1 MATPNI
7 VPRAAGEGG
16 LGTAAKGWGGT
27 FVTNTTT
34 SSATQGG
41 QLVLA
46 ANDGAVMADNHRLG
60 VIEFKGAED
69 ASNTLSTGARI
80 EAVCRDAWDG
90 SNNDA
95 DLGFYTT
102 DGTTESLVLTLDAD
116 KNATFAGDVQVSG
129 GDITGP
135 TDGDLRIT
143 SDGSMAFKIDADND
157 ETSQS
162 FEWINN
168 TNTQIAALDETG
180 GLQVDNNITASGG
193 SIIGQNYRTIYVDAG
208 GMVPAVTNGAV
219 AQTDETHATNF
230 TTLDYLTFDTS
241 TEQYADFKIV
251 MPEQYD
257 NGTIKVKFYW
267 KPKDAEASVS
277 VVWGVKAY
285 AATDSDLLTGASGL
299 WGTEQVIEDESLNTA
314 NDLHISPATPA
325 LTIAGTPAEGK
336 LVFVRVFRKV
346 AAAADDYADTAEL
359 LGVNI
364 QYKESALF
372 ASAAW

>member
-16 LGTAAKGWGGT
+16 LGTSAKGWGGA

-34 SSATQGG
+34 TSATQGG
-41 QLVLA
+41 KLTLA
-46 ANDGAVMADNHRLG
+46 ADDGAVMADNHRLG

-69 ASNTLSTGARI
+69 TSNTLSIGARI
-80 EAVCRDAWDG
+80 EAIARDAWDG

-135 TDGDLRIT
+135 TDGDFRIT
-143 SDGSMAFKIDADND
+143 SDGNMAFRIDADND

-168 TNTQIAALDETG
+168 TNTQIASLDESG

-193 SIIGQNYRTIYVDAG
+193 SIIGMNYRTIYVDAG
-208 GMVPAVTNGAV
+208 SMVPRVTTGAV
-219 AQTDETHATNF
+219 AGTEELATNDV
-230 TTLDYLTFDTS
+230 TLDY
-241 TEQYADFKIV
+241 YAFPTGTDAHVQFKMV
-251 MPEQYD
+251 MPEQWD
-257 NGTIKVKFYW
+257 NGTIKAKFYW
-267 KPKDAEASVS
+267 KSSNTDTGTVAWFIQAVAHADSAVLDTAFGTAVTATADAGS
-277 VVWGVKAY
+277 G
-285 AATDSDLLTGASGL
+285 TD
-299 WGTEQVIEDESLNTA
+299 
-314 NDLHISPATPA
+314 NDLHITAASAAMTV
-325 LTIAGTPAEGK
+325 AGTPAEGEMV
-336 LVFVRVFRKV
+336 LFQIYRDVS
-346 AAAADDYADTAEL
+346 ADNYNADAHL

-364 QYKESALF
+364 QYREQAST